1 MLSVRPESAE
11 SAQSAGD
18 HASLHGP
25 TAIGV
30 CFGVAAVGVWF
41 TGVSALWEW
50 PPPAAWAVRL
60 LGPVCVTLVCALVF
74 RSAPLCLRVGDDA
87 VKVWTLA
94 GPRRI
99 RYSSISG
106 AVFWT
111 EPTTFRAEMR
121 AMFLGPRPRSGLAS
135 LMRGSTTFVLTGG
148 WWTVPAL
155 RVTEPFVTRGE
166 EAIRLIAARAD
177 LAVPRDHVEPMRPW
191 RWLFGLWCVAMTVML
206 ALVAWQLLPGS
217 HDQAPPQ
224 PSGAPLPLAPMV
236 GFCAALAGAV
246 PGMWLYTIYLFRL
259 PATTEPEPPA
269 VAAEGGSLPSP
280 KDGVRVYLPTASGAC
295 AILSGLGLLVLF
307 GAPVWGL
314 LRAGSVLSIALAA
327 LVAGAWACL
336 ARRVALC
343 LRIDGNGLHVWTLG
357 GPRRI
362 PYSEISGA
370 VPLSDGASPLYPDGI
385 TLVLR
390 GRWPTLT
397 ALTIAEAS
405 VRNGE
410 EAVRLTTERTGLP
423 APARHAPWAE
433 RAARWRWAMVL
444 YSLAMS
450 VATGMLASWALRPP
464 GVSGAAALS
473 AVFTGMRLGLCLFAG
488 GLAAA
493 SWIGTSSL
501 FRRS

>member
-50 PPPAAWAVRL
+50 SPPEACVARV

-87 VKVWTLA
+87 LEVWTLA
-94 GPRRI
+94 
-99 RYSSISG
+99 
-106 AVFWT
+106 
-111 EPTTFRAEMR
+111 
-121 AMFLGPRPRSGLAS
+121 
-135 LMRGSTTFVLTGG
+135 
-148 WWTVPAL
+148 
-155 RVTEPFVTRGE
+155 
-166 EAIRLIAARAD
+166 
-177 LAVPRDHVEPMRPW
+177 
-191 RWLFGLWCVAMTVML
+191 
-206 ALVAWQLLPGS
+206 
-217 HDQAPPQ
+217 
-224 PSGAPLPLAPMV
+224 
-236 GFCAALAGAV
+236 
-246 PGMWLYTIYLFRL
+246 
-259 PATTEPEPPA
+259 
-269 VAAEGGSLPSP
+269 
-280 KDGVRVYLPTASGAC
+280 
-295 AILSGLGLLVLF
+295 
-307 GAPVWGL
+307 
-314 LRAGSVLSIALAA
+314 
-327 LVAGAWACL
+327 
-336 ARRVALC
+336 
-343 LRIDGNGLHVWTLG
+343 

-370 VPLSDGASPLYPDGI
+370 VPLSDRASPLYPDGI

-410 EAVRLTTERTGLP
+410 EAVRLITERTGLP
-423 APARHAPWAE
+423 APARDTPWAE

-444 YSLAMS
+444 HSLAMAA
-450 VATGMLASWALRPP
+450 ATGALASWALRPP

-488 GLAAA
+488 GAGRCKLDRYKLPLPAFVSTSVTSLELTA
-493 SWIGTSSL
+493 SSGCL
-501 FRRS
+501 QA